1 MADGSSITSGRPRL
15 DKKLNLVF
23 PVAHGDKV
31 TYIHSMP
38 IRRETFEQYFLV
50 ISKTFAAIYKEDLQL
65 FAGPRVCAL
74 MLKQVAKETTR
85 IGGSSWWEGPDGVE
99 AGLINE
105 IHRLTNVVCTDD
117 TGQWITMPYEDAVLH
132 RVLDEDDVQEV
143 EGVLAFFTVNYA
155 IHKREIAWGILTSAG
170 ELWGWQITSS
180 ALQEFKTS
188 LTTSTSE
195 DSTGETGT
203 ALSIPS

>member
-23 PVAHGDKV
+23 PITHQDKLM
-31 TYIHSMP
+31 YIHSMP

-50 ISKTFAAIYKEDLQL
+50 ISKTFAEIYKQDLQL
-65 FAGPRVCAL
+65 FAGPRICAL
-74 MLKQVAKETTR
+74 MLKQVAKETLRVDGRT
-85 IGGSSWWEGPDGVE
+85 WWEGPDGVE

-105 IHRLTNVVCTDD
+105 IHRLTNVVCTDES
-117 TGQWITMPYEDAVLH
+117 GRWVTMPYEDAVIH
-132 RVLDEDDVQEV
+132 RIIDEDDIQEV

-155 IHKREIAWGILTSAG
+155 IHKREIAWGILTSGG

-180 ALQEFKTS
+180 GLPEFRAS
-188 LTTSTSE
+188 LTTLTQE